1 MKVKDLTKALVQ
13 KIASVYLVVGT
24 ELQLQDQVRQAFMKI
39 LAPEEVAMN
48 FAEFDL
54 EQIDIS
60 EAMEEANSLPFF
72 GNKKLIFLMHP
83 YFLQTNK
90 ISLKNEQSL
99 NTFIEYL
106 KNPQPTTVLVIFASY
121 DKLDRRKKIT
131 RLVEKKSV
139 TIDATKLDYQEMLAT
154 IKKQIK
160 DADFTIT
167 DSALKQLV
175 QRCNNDYTLIISQ
188 LEKLYIFSMDQ
199 HIITLKAVNSLV
211 PQNLDD
217 NIFDLLNSLLKGNL
231 KQAEVLYQQLLILK
245 NDPIT
250 LTAIAISQIRL
261 LLQVKIL
268 TTQGMTEGKLANYLQ
283 VHPYRIKLAIQNEKE
298 FSLDN
303 LKQALTELFEIDYQM
318 KSGQGDKDYLFE
330 LFMIRFIQKI
340 GK

>member
-90 ISLKNEQSL
+90 ISLKIEQSL

-188 LEKLYIFSMDQ
+188 LAKLYIFSMDQ

>member
-188 LEKLYIFSMDQ
+188 LAKLYIFSMDQ